1 MRKSLPDEGW
11 LLINYVVMMGLVI
24 KIHILTQKENMN
36 KKKKTQEFTSSIIKG
51 KDIKS

>member
-1 MRKSLPDEGW
+1 MA
-11 LLINYVVMMGLVI
+11 INQLCCHDGI
-24 KIHILTQKENMN
+24 GDKIHILTQKENMN